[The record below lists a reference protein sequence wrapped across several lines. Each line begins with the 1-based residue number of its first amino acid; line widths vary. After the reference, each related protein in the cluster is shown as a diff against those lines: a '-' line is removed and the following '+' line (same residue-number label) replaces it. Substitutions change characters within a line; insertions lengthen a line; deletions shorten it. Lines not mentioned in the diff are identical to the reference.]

1 VRLRS
6 DPRMRSIIDISLP
19 LDSSLPVWPNSTGIA
34 VERVLDINNGDCV
47 NNSHL
52 SCDVH
57 AGTHVDAPLHHL
69 INGASVEQ
77 TPLTDLIGEVH
88 VVEFLHTGIITKEL
102 LASLSLPANAQR
114 LLIKTQNSHLWE
126 KKSNIFNPSYVA
138 LTPDAAEWVVDNGIR
153 LVGIDYLSVEPFDTG
168 SQTHKI
174 LLKANVVILEGLNLS
189 HVRPGTYELIC
200 LPIKLVGADGAPA
213 RVILRTLE

>member
-1 VRLRS
+1 
-6 DPRMRSIIDISLP
+6 MRSIIDISLP
-19 LDSSLPVWPNSTGIA
+19 LDSNLPIWPNSTGVT
-34 VERVLDINNGDCV
+34 VERVLDLSKGDCV

-57 AGTHVDAPLHHL
+57 AGTHIDAALHHL
-69 INGASVEQ
+69 VNGASVEQ
-77 TPLTDLIGEVH
+77 IALTDLIGEVH
-88 VVEFLHTGIITKEL
+88 VVELLHTGIITREIL
-102 LASLSLPANAQR
+102 EGLSLPGDAQK

-126 KKSNIFNPSYVA
+126 KKSNVFNSSYVA
-138 LTPDAAEWVVDNGIR
+138 LTPDAAEWVVDNGIH

-189 HVRPGTYELIC
+189 HVRPGIYELIC